1 METFELKRSADGKYF
16 FTFRAS
22 SGQPIADSMRYE
34 SRRRALDA
42 IEQIRRRA
50 RDALIDDR
58 TGDPPGIAGSAAD
71 G

>member
-1 METFELKRSADGKYF
+1 METFELRRSSDGRYY

-22 SGQPIADSMRYE
+22 SGQAIADSMRYA

-42 IEQIRRRA
+42 LDQLRRGA
-50 RDALIDDR
+50 GSAPLEDH
-58 TGDPPGIAGSAAD
+58 TGDPAAAGA